1 MKTHFD
7 RSLVDNT
14 SESRAWLIGM
24 TCIGVVLVLSLGG
37 YQLVQQ
43 SASSQA
49 RGVESTK
56 VAAPS
61 PPVKVVSPPPTSP
74 ASVSSPPE
82 VPEVFPESVGFSE
95 PIVAPDS
102 IPSSLAEI
110 SKPVEEPPVSVPS
123 VSTPPTSAPEFPES
137 VSNDSKTPLPT
148 RSELE
153 TRFAP
158 GFFPRDDS
166 YYENAL
172 VRIYRKKHPDDPM
185 SNRELTESMGDHYKT
200 RGNFIDYAEKFPDW
214 ARLYNLIKKESLD

>member
-1 MKTHFD
+1 M
-7 RSLVDNT
+7 
-14 SESRAWLIGM
+14 
-24 TCIGVVLVLSLGG
+24 
-37 YQLVQQ
+37 QQ

-49 RGVESTK
+49 SGAESTK
-56 VAAPS
+56 LAAPS
-61 PPVKVVSPPPTSP
+61 PPVKLVSPPPTSP

-82 VPEVFPESVGFSE
+82 VPEVFPDSVDFSE

-110 SKPVEEPPVSVPS
+110 SKPVEEPPVSV
-123 VSTPPTSAPEFPES
+123 STPPTSAPEVPES

-214 ARLYNLIKKESLD
+214 ARLYNLIKKESSN

>member
-1 MKTHFD
+1 M
-7 RSLVDNT
+7 
-14 SESRAWLIGM
+14 
-24 TCIGVVLVLSLGG
+24 LVLSLGG
-37 YQLVQQ
+37 YQLMQQ

-49 RGVESTK
+49 SGVESTK

-61 PPVKVVSPPPTSP
+61 PSVKVVTTPPTSP
-74 ASVSSPPE
+74 VSVSTPPE
-82 VPEVFPESVGFSE
+82 VPEVFPESVDFPE

-110 SKPVEEPPVSVPS
+110 SKPVEEPLGSVPP
-123 VSTPPTSAPEFPES
+123 VPTPPTSAPEVSES
-137 VSNDSKTPLPT
+137 VSNDPKTPLPAK
-148 RSELE
+148 SSLE

-214 ARLYNLIKKESLD
+214 ARLYNLIKKESSD